1 MYFVVFVCSLTVAY
15 QLGASANMS
24 PCKGH
29 KNLAGQKRHV
39 HCGHS
44 PCDSDSRRVLCVT
57 SRAKLNVTNKREEPS
72 VSCLRGLVLQA
83 HSKMNT
89 LNTLCSSQTGTTQ
102 TEGPHS
108 LEDDKNC
115 GCARGTRLACNV
127 MSSSPRTIP
136 RLRNGA
142 LGVRPCC

>member
-1 MYFVVFVCSLTVAY
+1 MGLAALTAR
-15 QLGASANMS
+15 S

-102 TEGPHS
+102 MILGKDPKHVSQLSINLS
-108 LEDDKNC
+108 LIPSLC
-115 GCARGTRLACNV
+115 LSPSLRLSRSLVLDLASFLV
-127 MSSSPRTIP
+127 S
-136 RLRNGA
+136 A
-142 LGVRPCC
+142 